1 MGSLPPIQS
10 PYPSA
15 PRPPAP
21 EPEPEPPRRRSRW
34 AATALLPAAVAAA
47 VAFGVARFTD
57 DGGRTVTVVERQ
69 TQTQPATGTPD
80 APTPSTAPAAARAG
94 GAKGI
99 ESVQQIVRVAS
110 PGVVLVEQPKGLGSG
125 FLIDTAGHILTNAH
139 VVDTAKTVSVTYAD
153 GTKQQA
159 KVLAAD
165 PVIDIAV
172 LDAGT
177 PPASARPLPLGRSK
191 SLTVGDPVV
200 AIGNPLGYERT
211 ATTGIVSALKRQ
223 ICSPNESSIPNA
235 IQTDAAINQGNSGG
249 PLLDSGG
256 RVIGINSQI
265 VSQGGG
271 FEGIGFAV
279 PIDAVRPVA
288 NGIIAGGPPRHA
300 WIGILGEPLTPALAK
315 QLGVPGTTG
324 VALRKI
330 DPRGPAS
337 KAGLRGSSAAE
348 NQPPKGGDIIVEIN
362 GQAIRDFG
370 DLSQEIGSRTVG
382 DSVNVVV
389 LRGGQRVTVRMTL
402 QDRPADLGGTCQ

>member
-1 MGSLPPIQS
+1 MGSLPPIQY

-21 EPEPEPPRRRSRW
+21 EPPRRRSRW
-34 AATALLPAAVAAA
+34 LATALLPAVVAAG
-47 VAFGVARFTD
+47 VAFAVARFTD
-57 DGGRTVTVVERQ
+57 GGGGTVTVVERQ
-69 TQTQPATGTPD
+69 TASTPSAETPGTP
-80 APTPSTAPAAARAG
+80 TASAAASDTG
-94 GAKGI
+94 S
-99 ESVQQIVRVAS
+99 ESVQQIVRDAS

-139 VVDTAKTVSVTYAD
+139 VVDTAATVTVTYAD
-153 GTKQQA
+153 GTSQDA

-172 LDAGT
+172 LDAGQ
-177 PPASARPLPLGRSK
+177 PPASAKPLPLGRSK

-223 ICSPNESSIPNA
+223 ICSPNDSFIPNA

-249 PLLDSGG
+249 PLIDRHG

-288 NGIIAGGPPRHA
+288 DGIIAGRKPEHA
-300 WIGILGEPLTPALAK
+300 WIGIVGQPLTPRVAK
-315 QLGVPGTTG
+315 ALGVPGTTG
-324 VALRKI
+324 VALRKT

-348 NQPPKGGDIIVEIN
+348 TDPPKGGDIIVEIA
-362 GQAIRDFG
+362 GQRVRDFG
-370 DLSQEIGSRTVG
+370 DLSQEIGSRNVG
-382 DSVNVVV
+382 DVVDVVV
-389 LRGGQRVTVRMTL
+389 LRTGKRVTVKLTL
-402 QDRPADLGGTCQ
+402 QDRPNDLGGIGGTCQ

>member
-1 MGSLPPIQS
+1 VGSLPPIQS

-21 EPEPEPPRRRSRW
+21 EPEPEPPPKRRSRW
-34 AATALLPAAVAAA
+34 VATALLPAAVAAA
-47 VAFGVARFTD
+47 VAFGVARLTD
-57 DGGRTVTVVERQ
+57 DGVRTVTVVERQ
-69 TQTQPATGTPD
+69 AQTAPATTTPD
-80 APTPSTAPAAARAG
+80 APAG
-94 GAKGI
+94 PRTDSGKAV
-99 ESVQQIVRVAS
+99 ESVQQIVRDAS

-125 FLIDTAGHILTNAH
+125 FLIDAAGHILTNAH
-139 VVDTAKTVSVTYAD
+139 VVDTATTVTVTYAD
-153 GTKQQA
+153 GTEQQA

-172 LDAGT
+172 LDVGA
-177 PPASARPLPLGRSK
+177 PPASARPLPFGTSK

-249 PLLDSGG
+249 PLLDRRG

-279 PIDAVRPVA
+279 PIDAVHPVA
-288 NGIIAGGPPRHA
+288 DGIIAGRKPEHA
-300 WIGILGEPLTPALAK
+300 WIGIVGEPLTPAVAK

-330 DPRGPAS
+330 DSRGPAG
-337 KAGLRGSSAAE
+337 KAGLRGTSAARDE
-348 NQPPKGGDIIVEIN
+348 PPKGGDIIVGIS
-362 GQAIRDFG
+362 GQPIRDFG

-382 DSVNVVV
+382 DSVSVVV
-389 LRGGQRVTVRMTL
+389 LRGGKRVTVTMKL